1 MAKTREDVDRL
12 KAGWEGDPCW
22 DIYDTEGFEEYRDEL
37 KAYLQERGVPAMIY
51 YPVPLYKQ
59 EAFREWWPGGELP
72 VTEQLCNTVF
82 SLPMHSEMTE
92 ELLTTITTAVKSFFG
107 K

>member
-37 KAYLQERGVPAMIY
+37 KAYQEQREEEWTRAAEQRVQAKADELQCSVKLANYFLGLESRLADMNCALEGVY
-51 YPVPLYKQ
+51 
-59 EAFREWWPGGELP
+59 FR
-72 VTEQLCNTVF
+72 NN
-82 SLPMHSEMTE
+82 
-92 ELLTTITTAVKSFFG
+92 
-107 K
+107 